1 MMLTVLT
8 YQAIGNLNPHFQ
20 YSSMFEH
27 QERVAILLLLGVAV
41 TVIVAHV
48 VLAGLGKQPF
58 ARPFTNS
65 SSDGELVF
73 VEGPVDQITLT
84 KSGGHMTVSVNNLS
98 IFLPAQVVQGQS
110 FQKGDTI
117 SVYGI
122 VQTYNGKKEI
132 VVSSAE
138 DVQVIP
144 VIPGNI
150 SAEKTG

>member
-1 MMLTVLT
+1 
-8 YQAIGNLNPHFQ
+8 
-20 YSSMFEH
+20 MFER
-27 QERVAILLLLGVAV
+27 QERVAILLLIGVTIV
-41 TVIVAHV
+41 VIVAHF

-58 ARPFTNS
+58 ARPFTSS

-73 VEGPVDQITLT
+73 IEGTIDQITLT

-98 IFLPAQVVQGQS
+98 IFLPAQVVQALS
-110 FQKGDTI
+110 FQKGYTI

-138 DVQVIP
+138 DVRVNP
-144 VIPGNI
+144 VEPR
-150 SAEKTG
+150 

>member
-1 MMLTVLT
+1 
-8 YQAIGNLNPHFQ
+8 
-20 YSSMFEH
+20 MFER
-27 QERVAILLLLGVAV
+27 QERVAFLLLVGVAIA
-41 TVIVAHV
+41 VIMTHI

-65 SSDGELVF
+65 SSDGELVI
-73 VEGPVDQITLT
+73 VEGSIDQITLT
-84 KSGGHMTVSVNNLS
+84 KSGGHMTVKVNNLS
-98 IFLPAQVVQGQS
+98 IFLPAQVVQGLS

-138 DVQVIP
+138 DVQVKA
-144 VIPGNI
+144 
-150 SAEKTG
+150 AERR

>member
-1 MMLTVLT
+1 
-8 YQAIGNLNPHFQ
+8 
-20 YSSMFEH
+20 MFEH